1 LVSEMVAV
9 ETEPQPSS
17 EAEDD
22 LSSVV
27 VTNVTKGT
35 VLADKA
41 QRAGGFIGRGKG
53 LMFAPPLPDGC
64 GLIIEPCNSIHM
76 FFMRYP
82 LDIVF
87 IDREGEVLFMYEG
100 IKPWRMGR
108 LVKGARMAI
117 ELPEG
122 TIART
127 ATRVGD
133 RLLLQHS

>member
-1 LVSEMVAV
+1 MVAV
-9 ETEPQPSS
+9 ETEPRPSS

-53 LMFAPPLPDGC
+53 LMFAPPQPSGS

-82 LDIVF
+82 LDIIF